1 MNRLSARELAVAE
14 RVRERR
20 AELGLSQTD
29 VAEALGLSKA
39 GYGHYDRG
47 VQPFTVDQL
56 FSLSRILGRSVAWL
70 IGLDTD
76 LTEHEDA
83 LLTAYRSLPE
93 AERGPLLRIVRAYTE
108 DHAK

>member
-1 MNRLSARELAVAE
+1 MVTKTESAVCRRVVEARDLAGLSRKDVAD
-14 RVRERR
+14 R
-20 AELGLSQTD
+20 LGLEEGS
-29 VAEALGLSKA
+29 
-39 GYGHYDRG
+39 YGHYERERYA
-47 VQPFTVDQL
+47 FTVDQL

-70 IGLDTD
+70 IGLDTG
-76 LTEHEDA
+76 LTEQEDA